1 MYLNLLIETFTNGF
15 RAFFLDYLSIIAI
28 FFGICIIISKNP
40 VFSVLFL
47 IGLFFSIAVYLMMI
61 GLSFIGLSYLLV
73 YVGAISILFLFILM
87 LINVRISELLT
98 DNNNSV
104 FLAILAVLSFNFPVH
119 EVLPYCVSVTDLLSG
134 NMFFSIKDFISNI
147 FNSKSLD
154 LNLDTSKLVL
164 DNYPAVE
171 IASVTSK
178 IWDASM
184 VETNHITSIGNILY
198 TNLFIFLIITSLI
211 LLLAMV
217 GAIVISINRSSTQSS
232 TVDNIKPLSTN
243 NNYSFITTNS

>member
-1 MYLNLLIETFTNGF
+1 MIEFFFFYMSLNLIIETFTNGYKI
-15 RAFFLDYLSIIAI
+15 FFLDYLSLITI
-28 FFGICIIISKNP
+28 FCGIFIIISKNP

-73 YVGAISILFLFILM
+73 YVGAVSILFLFILM

-119 EVLPYCVSVTDLLSG
+119 EVLPYCVSVTDLFSG
-134 NMFFSIKDFISNI
+134 DFFFY
-147 FNSKSLD
+147 LQD
-154 LNLDTSKLVL
+154 LNLNILNNNKTSDLSLDTTKLVL
-164 DNYPAVE
+164 QNYPAAD

-178 IWDASM
+178 I
-184 VETNHITSIGNILY
+184 
-198 TNLFIFLIITSLI
+198 
-211 LLLAMV
+211 
-217 GAIVISINRSSTQSS
+217 
-232 TVDNIKPLSTN
+232 
-243 NNYSFITTNS
+243 

>member
-15 RAFFLDYLSIIAI
+15 KAFFLDYLSIIAI

-47 IGLFFSIAVYLMMI
+47 IGLFFSIAVYLMML

-119 EVLPYCVSVTDLLSG
+119 EVLPYSVTVTDLLSG
-134 NMFFSIKDFISNI
+134 NMIFSIKDFISNI
-147 FNSKSLD
+147 LYSKSLD
-154 LNLDTSKLVL
+154 LILDTSKLVL

-178 IWDASM
+178 I
-184 VETNHITSIGNILY
+184 
-198 TNLFIFLIITSLI
+198 
-211 LLLAMV
+211 
-217 GAIVISINRSSTQSS
+217 
-232 TVDNIKPLSTN
+232 
-243 NNYSFITTNS
+243 

>member
-1 MYLNLLIETFTNGF
+1 MSLYLVVETFTNGF
-15 RAFFLDYLSIIAI
+15 KAFFLDYISIITI
-28 FFGICIIISKNP
+28 FFGISIIISKNP

-73 YVGAISILFLFILM
+73 YVGAVSILFLFILM

-119 EVLPYCVSVTDLLSG
+119 EVLPYCVSVSDLLSG
-134 NMFFSIKDFISNI
+134 NMIFTVKDFIAN
-147 FNSKSLD
+147 NLKSKSMD

-164 DNYPAVE
+164 DNYPRHD

-178 IWDASM
+178 I
-184 VETNHITSIGNILY
+184 
-198 TNLFIFLIITSLI
+198 
-211 LLLAMV
+211 
-217 GAIVISINRSSTQSS
+217 
-232 TVDNIKPLSTN
+232 
-243 NNYSFITTNS
+243 